1 MPFVNHSELIEGWAL
16 SEEYVTTK
24 AELLAHIA
32 RDWAALQTLLN
43 GLSAAQWTQLRNPDG
58 WAVKDHIAH
67 LAAWQRSVIA
77 FLQGQPRHEA
87 LDVPQEIYLSYDE
100 DAINAVIF
108 AAHRDDS
115 LEAVRADLAAS
126 HEEILRLLAPLS
138 DEDLHQRYSHFLPAE
153 EPQGG
158 GSPAFNVIY
167 GNTAHHYRTHQVW
180 IEAQLR
186 GQG

>member
-1 MPFVNHSELIEGWAL
+1 M

-24 AELLAHIA
+24 AALLAHIA
-32 RDWAALQTLLN
+32 RDWTALQTLLN
-43 GLSAAQWTQLRNPDG
+43 RLSAAQWTHPRNPDG
-58 WAVKDHIAH
+58 WAVKDHVAH

-77 FLQGQPRHEA
+77 FLQGQSRHEA
-87 LDVPQEIYLSYDE
+87 LGVSQEIYLSYDE

-167 GNTAHHYRTHQVW
+167 GKTAHHYRTHQAW